1 MIIARRYVVITLLLF
16 LSSLCFNAMYLSGD
30 GRLHALQALLYGP
43 WGLVFGMY
51 GWFANPLLGLAILV
65 HRRWRWLSLAL
76 GLAAFYLA
84 LTSFGIDRMPDN
96 RSYNFVNLTHF
107 APGFYL
113 WLLAIFAFCLGQAW
127 WCQQARLGAA
137 IPGWHWLEGVLV
149 VVLGVVISFAI
160 EAPSLRFEINR
171 ALEPPPYIQPIDPD
185 TI

>member
-1 MIIARRYVVITLLLF
+1 MARRYVVITLLLF

-43 WGLVFGMY
+43 WGLVFGIF
-51 GWFANPLLGLAILV
+51 GWFANPLLGLAILA
-65 HRRWRWLSLAL
+65 HRRWRWLSLVL
-76 GLAAFYLA
+76 GLGALYLG

-127 WCQQARLGAA
+127 WCQQARRGAV

-160 EAPSLRFEINR
+160 EAPSLRFEMNR
-171 ALEPPPYIQPIDPD
+171 ALEPPPYIQPLGPD